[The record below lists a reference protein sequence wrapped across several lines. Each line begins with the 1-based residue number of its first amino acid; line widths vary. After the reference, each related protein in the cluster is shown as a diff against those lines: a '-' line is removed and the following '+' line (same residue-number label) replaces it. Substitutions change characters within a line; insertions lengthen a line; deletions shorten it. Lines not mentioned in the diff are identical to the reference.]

1 MINYK
6 SSPATGPS
14 SVSSS
19 NNAGA
24 KYLHVLC
31 SSYPWMQCTLPCM
44 CSDEAGEYVSKD
56 IFDHSFPR
64 HFHQHKLARKKAASH
79 VYPTGF
85 FSSRMLPPSKDVA
98 AIEKTTYGAGGVE
111 KVWVLGSQQ
120 LSTALSEPRPIYGI
134 RVLHE
139 MNHIKQGTRSC
150 LLCGVQILLK
160 TKL

>member
-6 SSPATGPS
+6 SPPATGPS

-64 HFHQHKLARKKAASH
+64 HFHQHKLARNKAASH

-85 FSSRMLPPSKDVA
+85 FRQGCCRHRKDY
-98 AIEKTTYGAGGVE
+98 IWSGGGVE

>member
-1 MINYK
+1 MRAQSICTFYVLPTRGCN
-6 SSPATGPS
+6 
-14 SVSSS
+14 VL
-19 NNAGA
+19 
-24 KYLHVLC
+24 YLVC
-31 SSYPWMQCTLPCM
+31 VQTRRESMYPKTYL
-44 CSDEAGEYVSKD
+44 
-56 IFDHSFPR
+56 IT
-64 HFHQHKLARKKAASH
+64 ASH
-79 VYPTGF
+79 ATSINTNLRGRRQQATYIQQDF
-85 FSSRMLPPSKDVA
+85 FRQGCCRHRRMLPPSKRLHM
-98 AIEKTTYGAGGVE
+98 ERGGVE

>member
-1 MINYK
+1 MRAQSICTFYVLPTRGCN
-6 SSPATGPS
+6 
-14 SVSSS
+14 VL
-19 NNAGA
+19 
-24 KYLHVLC
+24 YLVC
-31 SSYPWMQCTLPCM
+31 VQTRRESMYPKTYL
-44 CSDEAGEYVSKD
+44 
-56 IFDHSFPR
+56 IT
-64 HFHQHKLARKKAASH
+64 ASH
-79 VYPTGF
+79 ATSINTNLRGRRQQATYIQQDF
-85 FSSRMLPPSKDVA
+85 FRQGCCRHRRMLPPSKDVA